1 MRRPVYAIL
10 ALAVFVLASCS
21 GKGIIPR
28 SDMAEITADLFMV
41 DQWFE
46 QNQRYARMTDTS
58 LVYAEVFE
66 KYGYTG
72 DDYLKSLDYYML
84 DSDRYVKVVKKS
96 RSILEKRLKA
106 VNDSILAD
114 DSERK
119 SGFILDSIIS
129 SLPPIGYFHLLSDT
143 TDLLSVDSLGGIS
156 ILTDTL
162 FSARDTAGYVFC
174 PAYMDSMARE
184 LLKAARDTSEVTET
198 DTLPRLIYER
208 VKLVVD

>member
-174 PAYMDSMARE
+174 PADMDSMARE

>member
-10 ALAVFVLASCS
+10 ALAVFVLASCN

>member
-72 DDYLKSLDYYML
+72 EDYLKSLDYYML

>member
-10 ALAVFVLASCS
+10 ALAVSVLASCS

-119 SGFILDSIIS
+119 SEFILDSIIS

>member
-28 SDMAEITADLFMV
+28 SDMAQITADLFMV

-72 DDYLKSLDYYML
+72 EDYLKSLDYYML

>member
-10 ALAVFVLASCS
+10 ALAVFVFASCS